1 MKKGTFA
8 LISLLLSGVITSGC
22 ATIIGGFSSTAEA
35 SGDHMGPATISESSV
50 TLQNDKF
57 EALTSESDLN
67 ASKLVIGED
76 LNVKGNANLTKVTVT
91 NNTNIGGSLTS
102 NDSTFK
108 GSAKIIGNIS
118 TGDSYFAKG
127 IEFAGTSLQ
136 LSNSSKVIG
145 QIISSNPQAVT
156 IIIDHSEVKGNIGF
170 ANSASKVILRNG
182 GELKGTLLNGKLQ
195 QE

>member
-1 MKKGTFA
+1 MKRGTFT
-8 LISLLLSGVITSGC
+8 LISLVLSGVIMSGC

-50 TLQNDKF
+50 TLQKDSF
-57 EALTSESDLN
+57 EALTCESDL
-67 ASKLVIGED
+67 AAIKLIIGEE
-76 LNVKGNANLTKVTVT
+76 LNVKGNANLTKVTVR

-102 NDSTFK
+102 DDSTFK
-108 GSAKIIGNIS
+108 GSVKIGGNIS

-136 LSNSSKVIG
+136 LSNRTKVIG
-145 QIISSNPQAVT
+145 QIISSNLQPVT

-170 ANSASKVILRNG
+170 ANSGSQVILRNG
-182 GELKGTLLNGKLQ
+182 GELKGNLLNGKLQ